1 MNRPNR
7 TVVILGVTMLVVGLA
22 GCQSS
27 DRESADTTV
36 TAAETPAPAPAQAPL
51 PPPSD
56 GGGALL
62 NPDSATREQLLSIPG
77 MDAAT
82 ADAIITSRPHTTML
96 SVDRVLARKLNEQQ
110 RDSVY
115 VRLFKPL
122 DLNTATGEEIMLIP
136 GVGPRMRHEFEEY
149 RPYRSMEQFRR
160 EIGKYVNA
168 EEVARF
174 ERYVM
179 IR

>member
-1 MNRPNR
+1 MNRPNSDI
-7 TVVILGVTMLVVGLA
+7 VLLGMTMLVVAVA

-27 DRESADTTV
+27 DRESADTSAAT
-36 TAAETPAPAPAQAPL
+36 AETPAPAAGQAPA

-56 GGGALL
+56 AGGALL
-62 NPDSATREQLLSIPG
+62 NPDSATREQLLAIPR
-77 MDAAT
+77 MDTAA
-82 ADAIITSRPHTTML
+82 ADAIIAGRPHANML
-96 SVDRVLARKLNEQQ
+96 SVDRVLARKLGEQQ
-110 RDSVY
+110 RDTVY
-115 VRLFKPL
+115 ARLFKPL

>member
-1 MNRPNR
+1 MNRPNSSD
-7 TVVILGVTMLVVGLA
+7 VLLGVTMLVVALA

-27 DRESADTTV
+27 DRESADTSAV
-36 TAAETPAPAPAQAPL
+36 PAETPAPAAGQAPA

-56 GGGALL
+56 GALL
-62 NPDSATREQLLSIPG
+62 NPDSATREQLLAIPG
-77 MDAAT
+77 MDAAA
-82 ADAIITSRPHTTML
+82 ADAIIAGRPHANML
-96 SVDRVLARKLNEQQ
+96 SVDRVLARKLSEQQ
-110 RDSVY
+110 RDTVY
-115 VRLFKPL
+115 ARLFKPL